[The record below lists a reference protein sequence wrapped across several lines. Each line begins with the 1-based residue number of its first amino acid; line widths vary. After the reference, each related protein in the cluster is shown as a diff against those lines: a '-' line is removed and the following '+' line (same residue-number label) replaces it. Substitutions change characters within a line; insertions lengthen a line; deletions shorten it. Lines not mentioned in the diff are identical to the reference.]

1 MAVLSEQDRQ
11 DCSSE
16 FQRAESRDRNPID
29 GTKPDVKILIDSLDD
44 YLNTNGSAMNQSI
57 PSAQRSMFTTAQKA
71 RALIYIVNKR
81 YLQG

>member
-1 MAVLSEQDRQ
+1 MAVLTEQDRQ

-16 FQRAESRDRNPID
+16 FQRDESRDRTPIN
-29 GTKPDVKILIDSLDD
+29 GLKSDVKILMDSLDD
-44 YLNTNGSAMNQSI
+44 YLDTNAGAMNQSI